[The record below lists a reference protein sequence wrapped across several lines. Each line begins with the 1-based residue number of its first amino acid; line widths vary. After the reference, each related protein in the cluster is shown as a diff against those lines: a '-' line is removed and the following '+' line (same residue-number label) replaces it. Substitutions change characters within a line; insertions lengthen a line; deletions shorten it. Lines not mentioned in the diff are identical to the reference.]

1 MATPI
6 DLISNIPA
14 VHAALVSRYTWF
26 IHASPDV
33 NIKAIRSYGLLPN
46 RDAERPQYIVEAG
59 ITGKLLCLYPLGA
72 IQQPR
77 PSAST
82 LVLPLGRDPKF
93 VTYAVMR
100 TDLPP
105 RVGIDW
111 SFERDKVE
119 RFLVNNPHLS
129 VGDAALAIAH
139 EYGSIVSYEEVSPN
153 KLRVFCHGDPP
164 TNPLGWKL
172 LTQASDDQIARQT

>member
-6 DLISNIPA
+6 DLISDMAA

-33 NIKAIRSYGLLPN
+33 YIEGIRNRGLLPS
-46 RDAERPQYIVEAG
+46 RDAERPQYIVDAG
-59 ITGKLLCLYPLGA
+59 IAEKLLCLYPLGA
-72 IQQPR
+72 SRQAP
-77 PSAST
+77 PAAST
-82 LVLPLGRDPKF
+82 LVLPLGQDPRF

-129 VGDAALAIAH
+129 VGDAALAVAH
-139 EYGSIVSYEEVSPN
+139 EYGSIVSYSEVSPN
-153 KLRVFCHGDPP
+153 KLRVFCQGDPP
-164 TNPLGWKL
+164 TNPLGWKM
-172 LTQASDDQIARQT
+172 LTQVSDDQIARQK